1 MDGSGPLREA
11 APGGEAP
18 PRGAAAPAGEAARLR
33 LDTPLRFL
41 KGVGTGRSADLARLG
56 LHTVGDLLRHLP
68 RTHEDRRSIRPMG
81 GILPGEA
88 ATVRGRVLA
97 VEEHR
102 PRPGLSLLRVSF
114 SDGTG
119 LLDGVWFNQPYLKA
133 TFRPGTAYFISG
145 KVDLFRGRLQINTPD
160 FEPAVPGDS
169 VHAGRIVPVY
179 PLGGRLTQRWLRRL
193 AWSCVGSAARL
204 VPEALPETVRRRH
217 GFPAAAVAW
226 RAVHFPESQE
236 ELAAARRRLAF
247 EEFLVL
253 QVGLLLLRRRAR
265 RRGPGF
271 RHAPDGELTARFLAS
286 LPFRLTAAQ
295 RRVQREIAADMEAE
309 EPMHRLVQGD
319 VGSGKTVLAVLAL
332 LKAVESGF
340 QGALMAPTEIL
351 AEQHHLR
358 LRQYLEPLGVHPVL
372 LTGSLD
378 RQERRAVL
386 ADLEVGRAGVAVG
399 THALI
404 QEGVTFAALS
414 LAVVD
419 EQHRFGVRQRAR
431 LAGKG
436 LEAAGGRVPDV
447 LVMTATP
454 IPRTLALTL
463 YGDLD
468 VSVVDELPPGRRPVL
483 TKWVPPRER
492 GRVYRLVREQVEAG
506 RQAYVVCPLVEE
518 SAALE
523 AAAATEWADRLRR
536 ALPDLRVGLIHGRLP
551 PAEKEETMAAF
562 ARGDIQIL
570 VATTVIEVGID
581 VPNATVLVVEGAERF
596 GLAQLHQLRGRVG
609 RGAHESYCV
618 LVAQPASEEAR
629 HRLDALCRH
638 HDGFALA
645 EEDMRLR
652 GPGDVLGTRQHGLPD
667 FLVADPVRDLPLLE
681 TARREAQALLDADP
695 TLARPEHAGLR
706 AAVAERFRQAAG
718 LLGG

>member
-1 MDGSGPLREA
+1 MAAVGAGRAGQERAGAEVPPRGPAGTGEA
-11 APGGEAP
+11 AP
-18 PRGAAAPAGEAARLR
+18 LR

-41 KGVGTGRSADLARLG
+41 KGVGPGRAADLSRLG
-56 LHTVGDLLRHLP
+56 LVTVGDLLRHLP
-68 RTHEDRRSIRPMG
+68 RTHEDRRAIRPMG
-81 GILPGEA
+81 QLAPGETV
-88 ATVRGRVLA
+88 TVRGRVLS
-97 VEEHR
+97 VQEHQ
-102 PRPGLSLLRVSF
+102 PRPGLSLLRVTF

-119 LLDGVWFNQPYLKA
+119 RLDGVWFNQPYLKA
-133 TFRPGTAYFISG
+133 RFRPGLAFFLSG
-145 KVDLFRGRLQINTPD
+145 RTDVFRGSLQINTPD
-160 FEPAVPGDS
+160 CEPAVPGDT

-179 PLGGRLTQRWLRRL
+179 PLSGRLTQRWLRQL
-193 AWSCVGSAARL
+193 AWRLLPTAARL
-204 VPEALPETVRRRH
+204 MPEPLPEALRRRL
-217 GFPAAAVAW
+217 GFPPTAEAW
-226 RAVHFPESQE
+226 RAVHFPVTTE
-236 ELAAARRRLAF
+236 ELTAARRSLAF

-265 RRGPGF
+265 RRAAGF
-271 RHAPDGELTARFLAS
+271 RHAPDDELTARFLAD

-309 EPMHRLVQGD
+309 APMHRLVQGD

-351 AEQHHLR
+351 AEQHFLR
-358 LRQYLEPLGVHPVL
+358 LRRYLEPLGVRPVL

-378 RQERRAVL
+378 RQERRAAL
-386 ADLEVGRAGVAVG
+386 ADLAAGRAAVAVG

-404 QEGVTFAALS
+404 QEGVTFRALS

-436 LEAAGGRVPDV
+436 VDAGGRVPDV

-492 GRVYRLVREQVEAG
+492 GRVYRFVREQVEAG

-518 SAALE
+518 SEALE
-523 AAAATEWADRLRR
+523 AAAATKWAERLRR
-536 ALPDLRVGLIHGRLP
+536 ALPGLRVGLIHGRLSP
-551 PAEKEETMAAF
+551 TEKEETMAAF

-609 RGAHESYCV
+609 RGAHESFCL
-618 LVAQPASEEAR
+618 LVAEPASEEAR
-629 HRLDALCRH
+629 RRLDVVCRH
-638 HDGFALA
+638 HDGFAIA

-652 GPGDVLGTRQHGLPD
+652 GPGDVLGTRQHGLPE

-681 TARREAQALLDADP
+681 AARREAEIILEADP
-695 TLARPEHAGLR
+695 TLSRSEHAGLR
-706 AAVAERFRQAAG
+706 AAVAERFRRAAE
-718 LLGG
+718 LPGG